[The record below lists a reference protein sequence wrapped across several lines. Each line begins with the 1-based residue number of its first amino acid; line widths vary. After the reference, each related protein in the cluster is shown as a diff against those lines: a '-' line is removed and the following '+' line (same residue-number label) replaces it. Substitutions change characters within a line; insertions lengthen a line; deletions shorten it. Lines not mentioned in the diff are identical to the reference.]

1 MSEEEQEILLDD
13 QVSDHFDRVYGDA
26 GGGDDD
32 PVDEPVEEVSDEE
45 PVGDESDE
53 HDVPVDDEPVTED
66 DASLYFGG
74 QPFARQDVE
83 QLVTWAAGLST
94 DQLQLIDYALRN
106 GIDLSEPEPVV
117 EDTAPQMISVED
129 ALDPE
134 LALYVN
140 NQFAALNEEISMLR
154 ETQMSQVE
162 VEQARER
169 QVLEAAFEEART
181 GVAERLGLSDD
192 DAQALIERTNQ
203 SGIVSFLAQ
212 QQGLG
217 SPTNLFSQ
225 ALETTYWSTPEFRE
239 KSLTQQAEVAA
250 TEQRDLDAKK
260 KRAASVGGTSASA
273 SRSKSEPKT
282 HDERFSAMVAEIAQE
297 IGR

>member
-13 QVSDHFDRVYGDA
+13 QVSDHFDRVFGDA
-26 GGGDDD
+26 GGGDD
-32 PVDEPVEEVSDEE
+32 EPVEEPVEELSDEE
-45 PVGDESDE
+45 PVGDESEE
-53 HDVPVDDEPVTED
+53 HDVVEEPEPVTD
-66 DASLYFGG
+66 NSLYFGG
-74 QPFARQDVE
+74 QSFARQDVE
-83 QLVTWAAGLST
+83 QLVTWAAGLSP

-106 GIDLSEPEPVV
+106 GLDPVEPEPVV

-140 NQFAALNEEISMLR
+140 EQFAALNDEIATLR

-162 VEQARER
+162 IEQARER
-169 QVLEAAFEEART
+169 QMLEAAFEEART

-203 SGIVSFLAQ
+203 SGIVTFLAQ
-212 QQGLG
+212 QNGLNA
-217 SPTNLFSQ
+217 PVDLFSQ

-239 KSLTQQAEVAA
+239 RSLAQQAEVAA

-260 KRAASVGGTSASA
+260 KRAASVGGTAASA
-273 SRSKSEPKT
+273 SRTKSEPKT

>member
-1 MSEEEQEILLDD
+1 MSEEQENLLDD
-13 QVSDHFDRVYGDA
+13 QVSDHFDRVFGDA
-26 GGGDDD
+26 GGGDEE
-32 PVDEPVEEVSDEE
+32 PVEEELVEEVSDEE

-53 HDVPVDDEPVTED
+53 HDVPDPEPVAAED
-66 DASLYFGG
+66 DSLYFAG

-83 QLVTWAAGLST
+83 QLVTWAAGLSP

-117 EDTAPQMISVED
+117 EDTAPRMISVED

-140 NQFAALNEEISMLR
+140 QQFSALNDEIAMLR

-162 VEQARER
+162 IEQARER

-239 KSLTQQAEVAA
+239 KSLAQQAEVAA
-250 TEQRDLDAKK
+250 GEQRDLDAKK

-273 SRSKSEPKT
+273 SRTKSEPKT

>member
-1 MSEEEQEILLDD
+1 MSEEQEILLDD
-13 QVSDHFDRVYGDA
+13 QVSDHFDRVFGDA
-26 GGGDDD
+26 GGGDE
-32 PVDEPVEEVSDEE
+32 EPVEEPVEELSDEE

-53 HDVPVDDEPVTED
+53 HDVPDPEPVAAD
-66 DASLYFGG
+66 DDSLYFAG

-83 QLVTWAAGLST
+83 QLVTWAAGLSP

-106 GIDLSEPEPVV
+106 GIDLSDPEPVV

-140 NQFAALNEEISMLR
+140 EQFRTLNDEIASLR
-154 ETQMSQVE
+154 EAQSSQFE

-169 QVLEAAFEEART
+169 QMLEAAFDEART
-181 GVAERLGLSDD
+181 GVAERLGLSEQ
-192 DAQALIERTNQ
+192 DADALIARTNET
-203 SGIVSFLAQ
+203 GIVTFLAQ
-212 QQGLG
+212 QQGLAA
-217 SPTNLFSQ
+217 PVDLFSQ
-225 ALETTYWSTPEFRE
+225 ALETTYWATPEFRE
-239 KSLTQQAEVAA
+239 RSLTKQAEVAA

-260 KRAASVGGTSASA
+260 SRAASVGGTSASA
-273 SRSKSEPKT
+273 SRSKSEPRT